1 MLISFSGYLENETR
15 KYPYVIIDTEETFAD
30 IDAARNRLLTIPQTG
45 IIATGSG
52 LSGST
57 EAYFSL
63 PNIWKD
69 AGLAANS
76 NVAILGE
83 QGIAIACD
91 LLNGTRTTINKNGA
105 FAGHESSSY
114 IRIPNLPSLYI
125 HTYNLTS
132 PYSTNWKTTTYSDG
146 VLLEFDYSTNYTKL
160 FFSIDGAIYFVS
172 STNINP
178 YIGYFPA
185 NTVSYTPIGRLKN
198 LRMYCFR
205 AFASQASGKVI
216 NAVGN
221 PAPSYRVMAFK
232 RSDGKLV
239 GQATSDSTGNYAMPL
254 SALKGE
260 QLFMVCLDDDGVT
273 PDFEAQ
279 IIDRVTV

>member
-1 MLISFSGYLENETR
+1 MLIPYSGYLENATQ
-15 KYPYVIIDTEETFAD
+15 KYPYVIIDTEETFSD
-30 IDAARNRLLTIPQTG
+30 INAAKNRLLSMPQTG
-45 IIATGSG
+45 IISTASGS
-52 LSGST
+52 LAST
-57 EAYFSL
+57 EAYFNL

-69 AGLAANS
+69 VGHAANS
-76 NVAILGE
+76 NVAVLGE

-91 LLNGTRTTINKNGA
+91 LLSGTRTAINKNNA
-105 FAGHESSSY
+105 FTGYPTYSSVKM
-114 IRIPNLPSLYI
+114 PNLPSLYI
-125 HTYNLTS
+125 HTYNMPST
-132 PYSTNWKTTTYSDG
+132 YTTNWQTTTYSDG

-185 NTVSYTPIGRLKN
+185 NTVNYTPIGRLDT

-205 AFASQASGKVI
+205 AFASQANGSIK
-216 NAVGN
+216 NAVGS
-221 PAPSYRVMAFK
+221 PAPNYRIMAFK
-232 RSDGKLV
+232 RSSGKLV
-239 GQATSDSTGNYAMPL
+239 GQAISDSAGNYAMPL

>member
-1 MLISFSGYLENETR
+1 MLIPYSGYLENETQ
-15 KYPYVIIDTEETFAD
+15 KYPYVIIDTEETFSD
-30 IDAARNRLLTIPQTG
+30 INAAKSRLLSIPQAGVIGT
-45 IIATGSG
+45 ASG
-52 LSGST
+52 TVSFT
-57 EAYFSL
+57 EAYFNL
-63 PNIWKD
+63 PNIWKN

-91 LLNGTRTTINKNGA
+91 LLNGTRTAININGT
-105 FAGHESSSY
+105 FTGYSDSSSVKK
-114 IRIPNLPSLYI
+114 PNLPSLYI
-125 HTYNLTS
+125 HTYNITS
-132 PYSTNWKTTTYSDG
+132 AYTTNWQTTTYSDG
-146 VLLEFDYSTNYTKL
+146 VLLEFNYSTNYTKL

-185 NTVSYTPIGRLKN
+185 NTVNYTPIGRLGN
-198 LRMYCFR
+198 LRLYCFR

-232 RSDGKLV
+232 RSNGKLV